1 MPLEMT
7 VIGALNWDINL
18 FVKHIPKPGEEVVVT
33 RIDRVPGGKGG
44 NVAVAAARILGP
56 SRTSLISC
64 LGDDDTGKKQIA
76 ILAEEGVETSGVRRI
91 ANTESGQAYITV
103 DEHGNDT
110 IMTHFGANALL
121 KEEQVMEPEIQTMLG
136 KSKLILAI
144 DPPKQV
150 AKKIL
155 SEGKRLRKILVWH
168 PGVLARFGIKEWT
181 EEMKG
186 LQYLILNQ
194 HEASLFTGTKTLESA
209 MSKLNA
215 EAPGT
220 RIVVTLG
227 ENGAAYYSGGTMF
240 AVQKVDVE
248 KLGGKVVNT
257 AGCGDAFVGAFGA
270 YKTLGKTDE
279 ESLQYAN
286 MAGALKATRP
296 ETRGSPTRRELEDAY
311 RRYSR

>member
-1 MPLEMT
+1 MT

-44 NVAVAAARILGP
+44 NVAVAAARILG
-56 SRTSLISC
+56 SSKTALISS
-64 LGDDDTGKKQIA
+64 LGSDETGKKQIS
-76 ILAEEGVETSGVRRI
+76 ILREEGVETSGIREIDSV
-91 ANTESGQAYITV
+91 ESGQAYITV
-103 DEHGNDT
+103 DEYGNDT

-121 KEEQVMEPEIQTMLG
+121 KEEQIMQPEIQTMLG

-155 SEGKRLRKILVWH
+155 SEGKRLRKILFWH
-168 PGVLARFGIKEWT
+168 PGVLARFGIKEWS
-181 EEMKG
+181 EELKD

-194 HEASLFTGTKTLESA
+194 HEVIVFTGAKTLESA
-209 MSKLNA
+209 LAKLNE

-227 ENGAAYYSGGTMF
+227 KNGAAYHAGGKMF
-240 AVQKVDVE
+240 AVQNVDVE

-296 ETRGSPTRRELEDAY
+296 ETRGSPTRRELEEAY

>member
-1 MPLEMT
+1 MT

-18 FVKHIPKPGEEVVVT
+18 FVKRIPKLGEEVVVT
-33 RIDRVPGGKGG
+33 KIDRVAGGKGG

-64 LGDDDTGKKQIA
+64 LGNDDTGKKQIA

-103 DEHGNDT
+103 DENGNDT

-121 KEEQVMEPEIQTMLG
+121 KEEQIMEPEIQSMLG

-168 PGVLARFGIKEWT
+168 PGVLARFGIKEWS

-186 LQYLILNQ
+186 LQYLILN
-194 HEASLFTGTKTLESA
+194 HHKATLFTGTKTLESA

-227 ENGAAYYSGGTMF
+227 ENGAAYYSGGKMF

>member
-18 FVKHIPKPGEEVVVT
+18 FVKRIPKLGEEVVVT
-33 RIDRVPGGKGG
+33 KIDRVAGGKGG

-64 LGDDDTGKKQIA
+64 LGNDDTGKKQIA
-76 ILAEEGVETSGVRRI
+76 ILAEEGVETSGIRRI

-103 DEHGNDT
+103 DENGNDT

-121 KEEQVMEPEIQTMLG
+121 KEEQIMEPEIQSMLG

-168 PGVLARFGIKEWT
+168 PGVLARFGIKEWSD
-181 EEMKG
+181 ELKG

-194 HEASLFTGTKTLESA
+194 HEATLFTGTKTLESA

-227 ENGAAYYSGGTMF
+227 ENGAAYYSGGKMF

>member
-1 MPLEMT
+1 MT
-7 VIGALNWDINL
+7 VIGALNWDVNL
-18 FVKHIPKPGEEVVVT
+18 FVKRIPKPGEEVVVT

-56 SRTSLISC
+56 SRTALISC
-64 LGDDDTGKKQIA
+64 LGNDDTGKKQIA
-76 ILAEEGVETSGVRRI
+76 ILSEEGVETIGVRSI
-91 ANTESGQAYITV
+91 QHVESGQAYITV
-103 DEHGNDT
+103 DENGNDT

-121 KEEQVMEPEIQTMLG
+121 KEDQIMEPEIQTMIG

-168 PGVLARFGIKEWT
+168 PGVLARFGIKEWG
-181 EEMKG
+181 EDMRG

-194 HEASLFTGTKTLESA
+194 HEATSFTGTKTLENA
-209 MSKLNA
+209 MSKLSE

-227 ENGAAYYSGGTMF
+227 ENGAAYYSGGKMF
-240 AVQKVDVE
+240 AVGKIDIE

-257 AGCGDAFVGAFGA
+257 AGCGDAFVGTFGA

-279 ESLQYAN
+279 ESLQFAN

-311 RRYSR
+311 RTYHG

>member
-1 MPLEMT
+1 
-7 VIGALNWDINL
+7 VIGALNWDVNL

-44 NVAVAAARILGP
+44 NVAVAAARILGS
-56 SRTSLISC
+56 SRTALISC
-64 LGDDDTGKKQIA
+64 LGGDDTGKKQIA
-76 ILAEEGVETSGVRRI
+76 ILREEGVETSGIRVIDRV
-91 ANTESGQAYITV
+91 ESGQAYITV
-103 DEHGNDT
+103 DENGNDT
-110 IMTHFGANALL
+110 IMTHFGANALM
-121 KEEQVMEPEIQTMLG
+121 KEEQIMQPEIQTMLA

-144 DPPKQV
+144 DPPKHV

-168 PGVLARFGIKEWT
+168 PGVLARFGIKEWS
-181 EEMKG
+181 EELKG

-194 HEASLFTGTKTLESA
+194 HEATLFTGEKTLQTA
-209 MSKLNA
+209 LVKLNEQA
-215 EAPGT
+215 SGT

-227 ENGAAYYSGGTMF
+227 KNGAAYYSGRKLF
-240 AVQKVDVE
+240 AVKNVDVE
-248 KLGGKVVNT
+248 KLGGKIVNT

-296 ETRGSPTRRELEDAY
+296 ETRGSPTRLELEDAY
-311 RRYSR
+311 RRYNR

>member
-1 MPLEMT
+1 MT

-56 SRTSLISC
+56 LRTALISC
-64 LGDDDTGKKQIA
+64 LGSDETGKKQIA
-76 ILAEEGVETSGVRRI
+76 ILTEEGIESSGVRVIPRV
-91 ANTESGQAYITV
+91 ESGQAYITV
-103 DEHGNDT
+103 DENGDDT

-121 KEEQVMEPEIQTMLG
+121 KEEQIMEPEIQSMLG

-144 DPPKQV
+144 DPPKEV

-168 PGVLARFGIKEWT
+168 PGVLARFGIKEWS

-194 HEASLFTGTKTLESA
+194 HEATSFTGTKTLENA
-209 MSKLNA
+209 MSKLNE

-227 ENGAAYYSGGTMF
+227 ENGAAYYSARKVF
-240 AVQKVDVE
+240 AVQKIDVE

-270 YKTLGKTDE
+270 YKTLGKSDE

-286 MAGALKATRP
+286 MAGALKATHH
-296 ETRGSPTRRELEDAY
+296 ETRGSPTRHELEEAY
-311 RRYSR
+311 QRYGR

>member
-1 MPLEMT
+1 M
-7 VIGALNWDINL
+7 IGALNWDINL

-33 RIDRVPGGKGG
+33 KIDRVPGGKGG
-44 NVAVAAARILGP
+44 NVSVAAARILGP
-56 SRTSLISC
+56 SRTALISC
-64 LGDDDTGKKQIA
+64 LGSDETGKRQIA
-76 ILAEEGVETSGVRRI
+76 ILSEEGVETSGIRMI
-91 ANTESGQAYITV
+91 ANVESGQAYITV
-103 DEHGNDT
+103 DENGNDT

-121 KEEQVMEPEIQTMLG
+121 KEEQIMEPEIQSMLG
-136 KSKLILAI
+136 MSKLILAI

-168 PGVLARFGIKEWT
+168 PGVLARFGIKEWSR
-181 EEMKG
+181 EMKG

-194 HEASLFTGTKTLESA
+194 HEATLFTGTKTLENA
-209 MSKLNA
+209 ISKLNE
-215 EAPGT
+215 EAAGT

-227 ENGAAYYSGGTMF
+227 ENGAAYYSGGKVF

-248 KLGGKVVNT
+248 RLGGKVVNT

-286 MAGALKATRP
+286 MAGALKATRH
-296 ETRGSPTRRELEDAY
+296 ETRGSPTKRELEEAY
-311 RRYSR
+311 QKYNR

>member
-1 MPLEMT
+1 MT

-18 FVKHIPKPGEEVVVT
+18 FVKRIPKPGEEVVVT
-33 RIDRVPGGKGG
+33 KIDRVAGGKGG

-76 ILAEEGVETSGVRRI
+76 ILAEEGVETSGIRRI

-103 DEHGNDT
+103 DENGNDT
-110 IMTHFGANALL
+110 IMTHFGAKALL
-121 KEEQVMEPEIQTMLG
+121 KEEQIMEPEIQSTLG

-168 PGVLARFGIKEWT
+168 PGVLARFGIKEWS

-186 LQYLILNQ
+186 LQYLILNH
-194 HEASLFTGTKTLESA
+194 HEATLFTGTQTLESA
-209 MSKLNA
+209 MLKLN
-215 EAPGT
+215 
-220 RIVVTLG
+220 
-227 ENGAAYYSGGTMF
+227 
-240 AVQKVDVE
+240 
-248 KLGGKVVNT
+248 
-257 AGCGDAFVGAFGA
+257 
-270 YKTLGKTDE
+270 
-279 ESLQYAN
+279 
-286 MAGALKATRP
+286 
-296 ETRGSPTRRELEDAY
+296 
-311 RRYSR
+311 